1 MNQVNRAH
9 PGTSQDGAAVAATLL
24 DFFAFPG
31 RYATVMREPRILF
44 EGATQVLTLAAGR
57 TPEGWPDELAIDE
70 NLRQAARFFVRAV
83 MLRPTADHYTLMGVS
98 PGFQAGTL
106 RDHYRLLMRMTHPDF
121 ATESEAWP
129 SDAATRINQANDVLS
144 SVVRRAEYDQSM
156 TPPPQAAS
164 VSQPRSVPAPP
175 SRTMSVPVE
184 PRLQRR
190 HWPVAAGV
198 AGALALLVIWQWPSD
213 NSRDSL
219 IKLSDESPVGAV
231 QSKKAVPMSAEAPAA
246 AGRGVTR
253 DPGVHA
259 RSEPPLPAL
268 AAASNGWASSK
279 LALPSNAGEAPA
291 KERVSVTVR
300 DDRSPLATVKSS
312 VPGPVAG
319 AVSSSTDAS
328 PHSQKL
334 AAPIPAAVAVTAATP
349 VPPNALRPPA
359 SLSSPVVAATAL
371 PVPSVPVPPEPSVGA
386 TGATK
391 PEILRMADVQPMLGQ
406 LLSAFASGRGD
417 QISRLVDRS
426 AKQGDGGAR
435 FVELYNRTVSGAR
448 GVRVGAVQ
456 FADRGVGEQLAVD
469 GVVLLQIMDDGARPQ
484 TRELVVRAWFS
495 SRDGQPVLTQLTTGE
510 SAR

>member
-1 MNQVNRAH
+1 MVE
-9 PGTSQDGAAVAATLL
+9 TLL

-31 RYATVMREPRILF
+31 RYATVKREPRILF
-44 EGATQVLTLAAGR
+44 DGATQVLGLAAGR
-57 TPEGWPDELAIDE
+57 SPEGWPEDLAIDE
-70 NLRQAARFFVRAV
+70 HLRQAARFFVRAV
-83 MLRPTADHYTLMGVS
+83 MLRPTADYYTLMGVS

-121 ATESEAWP
+121 ATENDAWP

-156 TPPPQAAS
+156 PSPTQVVS
-164 VSQPRSVPAPP
+164 VSQARSAPTP
-175 SRTMSVPVE
+175 QSRTVSVQDE
-184 PRLQRR
+184 PPRRR
-190 HWPVAAGV
+190 HWPVVAGV
-198 AGALALLVIWQWPSD
+198 VGALALLVIWQWPSD
-213 NSRDSL
+213 SSRDSL
-219 IKLSDESPVGAV
+219 IKLSDESPVDSM
-231 QSKKAVPMSAEAPAA
+231 QLRKAAPVFAEDPSAYGGGVARHPGVRAGSETPLAALAPA
-246 AGRGVTR
+246 
-253 DPGVHA
+253 P
-259 RSEPPLPAL
+259 S
-268 AAASNGWASSK
+268 GWASWKPAS
-279 LALPSNAGEAPA
+279 PSNLGEALA
-291 KERVSVTVR
+291 KERGAVTLR
-300 DDRSPLATVKSS
+300 DDKAQSALSKSS
-312 VPGPVAG
+312 LPGSASSDMSSPMDVP
-319 AVSSSTDAS
+319 

-334 AAPIPAAVAVTAATP
+334 VAPMPATVAVTTATP
-349 VPPNALRPPA
+349 APPNDALRSPA
-359 SLSSPVVAATAL
+359 SLSSAAVAATAL
-371 PVPSVPVPPEPSVGA
+371 SLPSVSVPTEPSAGA
-386 TGATK
+386 TR
-391 PEILRMADVQPMLGQ
+391 PENLRMADVQPVLGQ

-469 GVVLLQIMDDGARPQ
+469 GVVLLQILDDGARPQ